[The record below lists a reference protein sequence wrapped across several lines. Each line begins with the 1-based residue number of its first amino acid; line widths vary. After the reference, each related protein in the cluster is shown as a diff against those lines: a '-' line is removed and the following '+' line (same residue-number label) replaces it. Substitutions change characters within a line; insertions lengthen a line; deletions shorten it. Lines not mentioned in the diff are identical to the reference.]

1 MLNRYLSNKASTMK
15 WVVVLGTIYMS
26 VLGIAQEDDSE
37 SSGSILVD
45 EGLTIHKARTLDDL
59 LESIRER
66 RDVENLAHQQRVEAF
81 ERQVADQERLLGE
94 AEQQY
99 EAEQD
104 TAKRLEEQISEND
117 ATIADRQHEYDEKLG
132 SLRELFGVIQQV
144 AGETRGTFLGSVVSA
159 EIPDRDIFLND
170 LAKKMGT
177 AMELA
182 SVDEMNELWSLMLE
196 HIIETGKVKRFP
208 GTVLTNAGGTK
219 YTDLVRVGAFNLV
232 SEDGYVNYNFDTY
245 QVVDLSRQPSG
256 EFTSTAKKLHRA
268 KPGADKPIPFA
279 IDPTRGSILSLE
291 TGRATFWE
299 MVGSPFGGM
308 ASGKCWLPFC
318 DGQGGMVGSIIIMVG
333 IVGVVLAVWRMVVLF
348 FVRQK
353 VNAQREDFDN
363 PRDDNP
369 LGKLLQV
376 YTENKDVDSETL
388 QLKIGEAILHE
399 MPALTRNI
407 SLVQVISVVAPLMGL
422 LGTVIGMIQTFQAIT
437 LFGTG
442 DPKIMA
448 GGISTALMTTV
459 LGLCVAIPT
468 VLLHALTS
476 QFSRS
481 VIHVLDE
488 QSEGLI
494 AEHAESKGTPVR
506 DVARQSD

>member
-1 MLNRYLSNKASTMK
+1 MK
-15 WVVVLGTIYMS
+15 LTLGLGLVVATAIFS
-26 VLGIAQEDDSE
+26 VAQDEDETSD
-37 SSGSILVD
+37 SILVD
-45 EGLTIHKARTLDDL
+45 SGLTVQQALTLDEL
-59 LESIRER
+59 LENIRAQ
-66 RDVENLAHQQRVEAF
+66 RDIENEAHRNRVAEFEQRQSEQA
-81 ERQVADQERLLGE
+81 ALLDTAKKEFE
-94 AEQQY
+94 AEQNR
-99 EAEQD
+99 
-104 TAKRLEEQISEND
+104 TRTLEETITTNL
-117 ATIADRQHEYDEKLG
+117 TRIADRQQEYDEKLG
-132 SLRELFGVIQQV
+132 SLRELFGVLQQN
-144 AGETRGTFLGSVVSA
+144 AGETRGTFLASIVSA
-159 EIPDRDIFLND
+159 EHPNRDVFLSE

-182 SVDEMNELWSLMLE
+182 SLDEMNELWSLLLE
-196 HIIETGKVKRFP
+196 HIIETGKVTRFEAEVTTND
-208 GTVLTNAGGTK
+208 GEAELTQ
-219 YTDLVRVGAFNLV
+219 LVRVGAFNIV
-232 SEDGYVNYNFDTY
+232 SPDGYVNYSLDN
-245 QVVDLSRQPSG
+245 QSVVDLSRQPSG

-268 KPGADKPIPFA
+268 KPGTMVAFA
-279 IDPTRGSILSLE
+279 IDPTRGSLLSLE
-291 TGRATFWE
+291 TERATFGE
-299 MVGSPFGGM
+299 MVGSPFGGI

-333 IVGVVLAVWRMVVLF
+333 IVGVVLAVWRMVILF

-353 VNAQREDFDN
+353 VSAQRQDLDN

-369 LGKLLQV
+369 LGRILQI

-399 MPALTRNI
+399 MPSLTRNI

-448 GGISTALMTTV
+448 SGISTALMTTV

-506 DVARQSD
+506 DTPRSGQSAE

>member
-1 MLNRYLSNKASTMK
+1 MLNIFTSNKFSTMK
-15 WVVVLGTIYMS
+15 WVFVLGLVFMTT
-26 VLGIAQEDDSE
+26 LGFAQEDEDDE
-37 SSGSILVD
+37 FSGSILVD
-45 EGLTIHKARTLDDL
+45 EGLTIHEARTLDDL

-66 RDVENLAHQQRVEAF
+66 RDVENLAHQQRIDAF
-81 ERQVADQERLLGE
+81 EREVANQESLLGE
-94 AEQQY
+94 AE
-99 EAEQD
+99 EEHESEQA
-104 TAKRLEEQISEND
+104 TTKTLEEQISEND
-117 ATIADRQHEYDEKLG
+117 ATIADRNQELDEKMG

-159 EIPDRDIFLND
+159 EIPDRDLFLNE

-182 SVDEMNELWSLMLE
+182 SVDEMNEMWSLMLE
-196 HIIETGKVKRFP
+196 HIIATGEVTRFQ
-208 GTVLTNAGGTK
+208 GIVSTNEGGDK
-219 YTDLVRVGAFNLV
+219 ETDLVRVGAFNLI
-232 SEDGYVNYNFDTY
+232 SDKGYVNYNFDTY
-245 QVVDLSRQPSG
+245 EVVDLSRQPSG
-256 EFTSTAKKLHRA
+256 EFTSSAKKLHRA
-268 KPGADKPIPFA
+268 KPGSKPVPFA

-291 TGRATFWE
+291 TERATFGE
-299 MVGSPFGGM
+299 MVGSPFGGI

-506 DVARQSD
+506 EVARQSD

>member
-1 MLNRYLSNKASTMK
+1 MLNKYLSNRYSTVNWML
-15 WVVVLGTIYMS
+15 VLGMVFVS
-26 VLGIAQEDDSE
+26 AQGVAQNPGT
-37 SSGSILVD
+37 SGSLLVD
-45 EGLTIHKARTLDDL
+45 EGITVHEARTLDEL

-66 RDVENLAHQQRVEAF
+66 RDVENLAHQQRIDAF
-81 ERQVADQERLLGE
+81 ERQVSDQASLLE
-94 AEQQY
+94 TAED
-99 EAEQD
+99 EHDAE
-104 TAKRLEEQISEND
+104 TAKSRNLEEQISLNN
-117 ATIADRQHEYDEKLG
+117 ATIADRQQELDEKLG

-159 EIPDRDIFLND
+159 QLPDRDIFLNS

-182 SVDEMNELWSLMLE
+182 SVDELNEMWSLMLE
-196 HIIETGKVKRFP
+196 HIIATGEVTRFP
-208 GTVLTNAGGTK
+208 GVVSTNEGGDK
-219 YTDLVRVGAFNLV
+219 ETDLVRVGAFNLV
-232 SEDGYVNYNFDTY
+232 SEKGYVNYNFDTY
-245 QVVDLSRQPSG
+245 EVVDLTRQPSG
-256 EFTSTAKKLHRA
+256 EFSSTAKKLHRA
-268 KPGADKPIPFA
+268 KPGTGKPIPFA

-291 TGRATFWE
+291 TERATFGE
-299 MVGSPFGGM
+299 MVGSPLGGM
-308 ASGKCWLPFC
+308 LSGKCWLPFC

-353 VNAQREDFDN
+353 VNAQQEDFDN

-399 MPALTRNI
+399 MPGLTRNI

-506 DVARQSD
+506 DVPRQSD